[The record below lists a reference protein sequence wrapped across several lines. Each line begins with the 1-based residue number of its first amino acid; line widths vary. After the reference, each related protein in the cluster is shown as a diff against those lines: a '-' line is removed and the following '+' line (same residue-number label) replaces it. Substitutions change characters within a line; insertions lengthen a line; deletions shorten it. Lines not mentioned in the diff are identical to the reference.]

1 MSQATRSSGRRD
13 FGKGGKR
20 EPLDPELMSL
30 MRLIEAMRFAD
41 VEALARRILGRRPNQ
56 PLALKALSFALI
68 GLERYRDALPILDE
82 AVRRNPRD
90 AELHNN
96 RGIVLSSL
104 TRWEESLIS
113 FQRARA
119 LTPDDPELLKNMAG
133 ALLRMERWNEAVPI
147 LLEAIEIHPG
157 DFVEAIV
164 LLAGALLGANRIE
177 EAWAC
182 FREIHRAD
190 ETNLRALYQLISC
203 NLKRCH
209 WEEFSDLLTV
219 LRTKSDDF
227 SAPLVSPFTALA
239 FPGLTGPELRRIAE
253 NFAREIVPSDEDIA
267 VPAWNGFS
275 RNTER
280 RRLRI
285 GYISGDFREHPVGRI
300 IPDALEHHDH
310 SRVEVFGYSTMA
322 DDGSDLHKRL
332 VATFDQFVDLV
343 DMPVPKVVE
352 RIRADRI
359 DVLIDLSGWTAHGR
373 REALVSRCAP
383 VQVNWLGYAGT
394 MGHSSLADYILGDP
408 TVTPAEHAS
417 FYTETIAQM
426 PYCYMPADS
435 ARRLWEAPSRANAG
449 LPETAFVFCSF
460 NSCYKYS
467 PPLFDLWADLLSSA
481 PGSVLW
487 LGHPGESAAAAL
499 IREIQMRG
507 IETSRLVFADRV
519 DAHMDHL
526 VRLQLADLALDPFP
540 YNSHSTGIETL
551 WAGVPM
557 VALKGTT
564 FAARV
569 GASMLGAA
577 GLADLVATTPEDYRA
592 IALRLFRNP
601 QQLADVRKR
610 LIDAR
615 ATAPLFDMTAFA
627 RALEDVY
634 FRMWEQY
641 CAGENKPIIA
651 QSPMAS

>member
-1 MSQATRSSGRRD
+1 MSQAIRTSGRRN
-13 FGKGGKR
+13 FGRGGKR
-20 EPLDPELMSL
+20 EPLDPGLMSL
-30 MRLIEAMRFAD
+30 MRFVEAKRFVD
-41 VEALARRILGRRPNQ
+41 VEALSRRILGRRPNH

-68 GLERYRDALPILDE
+68 GLQRYKEALPVLED
-82 AVRRNPRD
+82 AVCRYPQD

-96 RGIVLSSL
+96 HGIVLSSL

-113 FQRARA
+113 FQRART
-119 LTPDDPELLKNMAG
+119 LTPDDAEMLKNMAG

-147 LLEAIEIHPG
+147 LLEAIEKHSD

-164 LLAGALLGANRIE
+164 LLAGALLGANRID

-182 FREIHRAD
+182 FREIYAAD
-190 ETNLRALYQLISC
+190 ETNLRALFQLISC

-209 WEEFSDLLTV
+209 WDGFAELLAA
-219 LRTKSDDF
+219 LRTKSDNY

-239 FPGLTGPELRRIAE
+239 FPGLTGAEHRRVAE
-253 NFAREIVPSDEDIA
+253 NFAREIVPFEGG
-267 VPAWNGFS
+267 VPASALAGVT
-275 RNTER
+275 RNTDG

-322 DDGSDLHKRL
+322 DDGSELHKRL

-343 DMPVPKVVE
+343 DMPVPKIAE
-352 RIRADRI
+352 RIRADGI

-373 REALVSRCAP
+373 REALALRCAP

-394 MGHSSLADYILGDP
+394 MGHPSLADYILGDA
-408 TVTPAEHAS
+408 TVTPIEHAS

-426 PYCYMPADS
+426 PHCYMPADS
-435 ARRLWEAPSRANAG
+435 TRRPREAPSRDKAG
-449 LPETAFVFCSF
+449 LPEGAFVFCSF
-460 NSCYKYS
+460 NSSYKYS
-467 PPLFDLWADLLSSA
+467 PPLFDLWADMLRAA
-481 PGSVLW
+481 PDSVLW

-499 IREIQMRG
+499 FREIQQRG
-507 IETSRLVFADRV
+507 IDAERLVFADRV
-519 DAHMDHL
+519 DAHIDHL
-526 VRLQLADLALDPFP
+526 ARLQLADLALDPFP
-540 YNSHSTGIETL
+540 YNSHSTGIDTL
-551 WAGVPM
+551 WAGVPL
-557 VALKGTT
+557 VALNGTT
-564 FAARV
+564 FAGRV

-577 GLADLVATTPEDYRA
+577 GMAELVATTPEEYLE
-592 IALRLFRNP
+592 IALRLYGNP
-601 QQLADVRKR
+601 QQLAQVRKR

-634 FRMWEQY
+634 LRMWEQY
-641 CAGENKPIIA
+641 CAGEKKPILA
-651 QSPMAS
+651 RPPMVS